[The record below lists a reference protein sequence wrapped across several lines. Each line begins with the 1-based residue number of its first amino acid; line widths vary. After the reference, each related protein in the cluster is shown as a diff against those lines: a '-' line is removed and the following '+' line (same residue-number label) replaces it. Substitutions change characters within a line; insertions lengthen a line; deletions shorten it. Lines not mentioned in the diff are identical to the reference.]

1 MTNQRIAIAGTLL
14 LTLCTTLFADVPQ
27 RAATPREL
35 AAMKK
40 IEAAVDKTFAHF
52 ANSDW
57 AQRSASEHTDFNV
70 GSEADRP
77 INFAMQAEREF
88 TIRPRSPLY
97 DSTVK
102 PIADQLEHITDFAKA
117 AALAKQIDGKTDFK
131 VEAEANVFVAGSN
144 DSDFAHDLGAKGA
157 AFSFCDRGDQL
168 DCYVVFGEPAR
179 WKAKNGGGRAFAYA
193 HPKGSPFVENLVI
206 HFHAK
211 SPTGMAADR
220 IHELIRTTDWMPV
233 TNALTR

>member
-1 MTNQRIAIAGTLL
+1 MTKHRIVLTTLVL
-14 LTLCTTLFADVPQ
+14 ALSSALFADVPK
-27 RAATPREL
+27 RPATPQEL

-40 IEAAVDKTFAHF
+40 IEAAVDNTFAHF

-77 INFAMQAEREF
+77 INFAMQADREF
-88 TIRPRSPLY
+88 TIRMRSPLY
-97 DSTVK
+97 NSTVK
-102 PIADQLEHITDFAKA
+102 PVADQLQHITDFTKA
-117 AALAKQIDGKTDFK
+117 AALAKQIDGKTDFN
-131 VEAEANVFVAGSN
+131 VEAEANVFVVGDS
-144 DSDFAHDLGAKGA
+144 DSDFAHDLGANGA
-157 AFSFCDRGDQL
+157 AFSFCDHGDQL

-179 WKAKNGGGRAFAYA
+179 WKAKEGGGRAFAYA
-193 HPKGSPFVENLVI
+193 HPKGSPFVENLTI

-220 IHELIRTTDWMPV
+220 VHELIRTTDWAPI